1 MEVVSRELARRESA
15 ETALARH
22 LDEQKALFVEL
33 NNRAVG
39 KGRPAPYPDVGVAIL
54 TMQIAKRADGTF
66 LVKAREKRLEEVDWD
81 LSGHTASVR
90 ASRSYSERMGGSSM
104 SKDET
109 RLFLHGNMGCTV
121 EVGEVSDAWRA
132 CL

>member
-1 MEVVSRELARRESA
+1 MSRELARRDSA

-39 KGRPAPYPDVGVAIL
+39 KGRPAPYPDIGATML
-54 TMQIAKRADGTF
+54 TMQIVKRGDSFVVSKRA
-66 LVKAREKRLEEVDWD
+66 ERLEEVDWD
-81 LSGHTASVR
+81 LSGHSASIR
-90 ASRSYSERMGGSSM
+90 ASKSYGERMGAEKM
-104 SKDET
+104 SRDET
-109 RLFLHGNMGCTV
+109 RLFLQGNMGCTV
-121 EVGEVSDAWRA
+121 EVGEISEAWSA

>member
-1 MEVVSRELARRESA
+1 MSRELARRESA

-39 KGRPAPYPDVGVAIL
+39 KGRPAPYPDVGATML
-54 TMQIAKRADGTF
+54 SMQIVKRGDQFVVT
-66 LVKAREKRLEEVDWD
+66 KRKERLEEVDWD
-81 LSGHTASVR
+81 LSGHAASVR
-90 ASRSYSERMGGSSM
+90 SSRSYGERMGADKM
-104 SKDET
+104 SRDET
-109 RLFLHGNMGCTV
+109 RLFLQGNMGCTV
-121 EVGEVSDAWRA
+121 EVGEISESWSA